1 MDYDEAL
8 MLEKKLKLKEVN
20 DFTVK
25 LRGFYCFQC
34 KVLNKLRKNY
44 SKFVWLPGKIINVIQ

>member
-44 SKFVWLPGKIINVIQ
+44 SKFV